1 MALVYLDVK
10 VKLTYLD
17 VKINKESKQM
27 NRLTVLG
34 LTALAPIVWGS
45 TYLVTTEMLPAG
57 IPLTLAVLRALPAG
71 LLLILVLRK
80 LPEGIWWLRVVI
92 LGVLN
97 FSLFWWLL
105 FIAAYR
111 LPGGVAATVG
121 AVQPLIVLF
130 LSRWLLNNRLS
141 SVSIMASIA
150 GVLGVAILLL
160 TPNAALDPLGIIAGL
175 AGALSMAA
183 GTVLSR
189 RWQPPVSALT
199 FTSWQLTAGGL
210 VLLPFAIIFE
220 PALPTLSSLNLIG
233 LGYLTL
239 IGGALTYALWFRGLA
254 ILGPSSVASLGFL
267 SPVSAVVLG
276 WLYLNQQLS
285 TLQFVGMV
293 VILLSVWASQRA
305 ETRKVT
311 LAYQR

>member
-1 MALVYLDVK
+1 
-10 VKLTYLD
+10 
-17 VKINKESKQM
+17 M
-27 NRLTVLG
+27 NRITVLG

-80 LPEGIWWLRVVI
+80 LPEGIWWLRVVV

-141 SVSIMASIA
+141 AVSIMASIA
-150 GVLGVAILLL
+150 GVFGVAILLL

-175 AGALSMAA
+175 AGAFSMAA

-254 ILGPSSVASLGFL
+254 ILGPSSVASLSFL

-276 WLYLNQQLS
+276 WFYLNQQLS
-285 TLQFVGMV
+285 TLQFIGMV

>member
-1 MALVYLDVK
+1 MGR
-10 VKLTYLD
+10 
-17 VKINKESKQM
+17 I
-27 NRLTVLG
+27 TVLG

-130 LSRWLLNNRLS
+130 LSYWLLNNRLS
-141 SVSIMASIA
+141 AVSIIASIA
-150 GVLGVAILLL
+150 GVFGVAILLL
-160 TPNAALDPLGIIAGL
+160 TPNAALDSLGIVAGL
-175 AGALSMAA
+175 AGAFSMAA

-199 FTSWQLTAGGL
+199 FTSWQLIAGGL
-210 VLLPFAIIFE
+210 VLLPFAIVFE
-220 PALPTLSSLNLIG
+220 PALPPLSSLNLIG

-267 SPVSAVVLG
+267 SPVSAVILG
-276 WLYLNQQLS
+276 WFYLNQQLS
-285 TLQFVGMV
+285 TLQFIGMV

-305 ETRKVT
+305 ETKKVT

>member
-1 MALVYLDVK
+1 
-10 VKLTYLD
+10 
-17 VKINKESKQM
+17 M

-80 LPEGIWWLRVVI
+80 LPEGIWWLRVVV

-130 LSRWLLNNRLS
+130 LSRWLLNSRLS
-141 SVSIMASIA
+141 PVSIMASIA

-175 AGALSMAA
+175 AGAFSMAA

-210 VLLPFAIIFE
+210 VLLPFAIVFE
-220 PALPTLSSLNLIG
+220 PALPALSSLNLIG

-276 WLYLNQQLS
+276 WFYLNQQLS
-285 TLQFVGMV
+285 TLQFIGMI

-305 ETRKVT
+305 ETRKVI

>member
-1 MALVYLDVK
+1 
-10 VKLTYLD
+10 
-17 VKINKESKQM
+17 M
-27 NRLTVLG
+27 NRITVLG

-80 LPEGIWWLRVVI
+80 LPEGIWWLRVVV

-141 SVSIMASIA
+141 AVSIMASIA
-150 GVLGVAILLL
+150 GVFGVAILLL

-175 AGALSMAA
+175 AGAFSMAA

-239 IGGALTYALWFRGLA
+239 IGGALSYALWFRGLA

-276 WLYLNQQLS
+276 WFYLNQQLS
-285 TLQFVGMV
+285 TLQFIGMV

>member
-1 MALVYLDVK
+1 
-10 VKLTYLD
+10 
-17 VKINKESKQM
+17 M
-27 NRLTVLG
+27 NRITVLG

-80 LPEGIWWLRVVI
+80 LPEGIWWLRVVV

-141 SVSIMASIA
+141 AVSIMASIT
-150 GVLGVAILLL
+150 GVFGVAILLL

-220 PALPTLSSLNLIG
+220 PALPTLNSLNLIG

-276 WLYLNQQLS
+276 WFYLNQQLS
-285 TLQFVGMV
+285 TLQFIGMV

-305 ETRKVT
+305 ETRKVI

>member
-1 MALVYLDVK
+1 MGR
-10 VKLTYLD
+10 
-17 VKINKESKQM
+17 I
-27 NRLTVLG
+27 TVLG

-130 LSRWLLNNRLS
+130 LSYWLLNNRLS
-141 SVSIMASIA
+141 AVSIIASIA
-150 GVLGVAILLL
+150 GVFGVAILLL
-160 TPNAALDPLGIIAGL
+160 TPNAVLDPLGIVAGL
-175 AGALSMAA
+175 AGAFSMAA

-210 VLLPFAIIFE
+210 VLLPFAIVFE
-220 PALPTLSSLNLIG
+220 PALPPLSSLNLIG

-276 WLYLNQQLS
+276 WFYLNQQLS
-285 TLQFVGMV
+285 TLQFIGMV

>member
-1 MALVYLDVK
+1 MGR
-10 VKLTYLD
+10 
-17 VKINKESKQM
+17 I
-27 NRLTVLG
+27 TVLG

-130 LSRWLLNNRLS
+130 LSYWLLNNRLS
-141 SVSIMASIA
+141 AVSIIASIA
-150 GVLGVAILLL
+150 GVFGVAILLL
-160 TPNAALDPLGIIAGL
+160 TPNAALDPLGIVAGL
-175 AGALSMAA
+175 AGAFSMAA

-210 VLLPFAIIFE
+210 VLLPFAIVFE
-220 PALPTLSSLNLIG
+220 PALPPLSSLNLIG

-239 IGGALTYALWFRGLA
+239 IGGSLTYALWFRGLA

-276 WLYLNQQLS
+276 WFYLNQQLS
-285 TLQFVGMV
+285 TLQFIGMV

>member
-1 MALVYLDVK
+1 
-10 VKLTYLD
+10 
-17 VKINKESKQM
+17 M
-27 NRLTVLG
+27 NRITVLG

-80 LPEGIWWLRVVI
+80 LPEGIWWLRVVV

-141 SVSIMASIA
+141 AVSIMASIA
-150 GVLGVAILLL
+150 GVFGVAILLL

-175 AGALSMAA
+175 AGAFSMAA

-276 WLYLNQQLS
+276 WFYLNQQLS
-285 TLQFVGMV
+285 TLQFIGMV

-305 ETRKVT
+305 ETRKIT
-311 LAYQR
+311 LDYQR

>member
-1 MALVYLDVK
+1 
-10 VKLTYLD
+10 
-17 VKINKESKQM
+17 M
-27 NRLTVLG
+27 NRITVLG

-80 LPEGIWWLRVVI
+80 LPEGIWWLRVVV

-141 SVSIMASIA
+141 AVSIMASIA
-150 GVLGVAILLL
+150 GVFGVAILLL

-175 AGALSMAA
+175 AGAFSMAA

-210 VLLPFAIIFE
+210 ALLPFAIIFE

-254 ILGPSSVASLGFL
+254 TLGPSSVASLGFL

-276 WLYLNQQLS
+276 WFYLNQQLS
-285 TLQFVGMV
+285 TLQFIGMV
-293 VILLSVWASQRA
+293 VILLSVWVSQRA
-305 ETRKVT
+305 ETRKIT

>member
-1 MALVYLDVK
+1 
-10 VKLTYLD
+10 
-17 VKINKESKQM
+17 
-27 NRLTVLG
+27 
-34 LTALAPIVWGS
+34 
-45 TYLVTTEMLPAG
+45 MLPAG

-130 LSRWLLNNRLS
+130 LSYWLLNNRLS
-141 SVSIMASIA
+141 AVSIIASIA
-150 GVLGVAILLL
+150 GVFGVAILLL
-160 TPNAALDPLGIIAGL
+160 TPNAALDPLGIVAGL
-175 AGALSMAA
+175 AGAFSMAA

-210 VLLPFAIIFE
+210 VLLPFAIVFE
-220 PALPTLSSLNLIG
+220 PALPPLSSLNLIG

-276 WLYLNQQLS
+276 WFYLNQQLS
-285 TLQFVGMV
+285 TLQFIGMV

>member
-1 MALVYLDVK
+1 
-10 VKLTYLD
+10 
-17 VKINKESKQM
+17 M
-27 NRLTVLG
+27 NRITVLG

-71 LLLILVLRK
+71 LLLIFILRK
-80 LPEGIWWLRVVI
+80 LPEGIWWLRVMI

-150 GVLGVAILLL
+150 GVFGVAILLL

-254 ILGPSSVASLGFL
+254 ILGPNSVASLGFL

-285 TLQFVGMV
+285 ILQFVGMV

-311 LAYQR
+311 LAYKR

>member
-1 MALVYLDVK
+1 
-10 VKLTYLD
+10 
-17 VKINKESKQM
+17 M
-27 NRLTVLG
+27 NRITVLG

-80 LPEGIWWLRVVI
+80 LPEGIWWLRVVV

-111 LPGGVAATVG
+111 LPGGVTATVG

-141 SVSIMASIA
+141 AVSIMASIA
-150 GVLGVAILLL
+150 GVFGVAILLL

-175 AGALSMAA
+175 AGAFSMAA

-276 WLYLNQQLS
+276 WFYLNQQLS
-285 TLQFVGMV
+285 TLQFIGMV